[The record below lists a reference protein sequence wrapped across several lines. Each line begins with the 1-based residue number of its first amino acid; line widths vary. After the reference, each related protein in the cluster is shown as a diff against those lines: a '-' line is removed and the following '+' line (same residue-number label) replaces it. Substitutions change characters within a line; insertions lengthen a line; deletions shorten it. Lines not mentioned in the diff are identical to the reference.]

1 MNAEIILCVDDD
13 RTVLNAL
20 RDLLSRAMGKS
31 VLIEVVCCGTEALEF
46 QQEVQSDGQEI
57 ALVISDYIMPRMNGD
72 ELLVQL
78 HKLSPRTVKVML
90 TGQSDMAGVKRAI
103 NEAALYRF
111 LEKPFNNA
119 DLVLTARSAL
129 DAYAQ
134 TLAMQAQRQELQ
146 QIKAR
151 LQSVLTEYGERLAEP
166 PIDAQ

>member
-1 MNAEIILCVDDD
+1 MKTDIILCVDDD

-20 RDLLSRAMGKS
+20 RDLLGRALGKS
-31 VLIEVVCCGTEALEF
+31 VMVEVVCSGIEALEF
-46 QQEVQSDGQEI
+46 QQEVQNNGEEI

-78 HKLSPRTVKVML
+78 HKVTPRTVKVML

-129 DAYAQ
+129 NAYAQ
-134 TLAMQAQRQELQ
+134 TLAMQAQSMELQ
-146 QIKAR
+146 QLKAR
-151 LQSVLTEYGERLAEP
+151 LQNVMAEFGGHTARP
-166 PIDAQ
+166 PMDVQ

>member
-20 RDLLSRAMGKS
+20 RDLLSRALGKS
-31 VLIEVVCCGTEALEF
+31 VLIEVVCSGIEALEF
-46 QQEVQSDGQEI
+46 QEEVRSNGEEI

-78 HKLSPRTVKVML
+78 HKLTPRTVKVML

-103 NEAALYRF
+103 NDAALYRF

-146 QIKAR
+146 QVKAR
-151 LQSVLTEYGERLAEP
+151 LQSVLTEFEERLAEP

>member
-1 MNAEIILCVDDD
+1 MKAEIILCVDDD
-13 RTVLNAL
+13 RTVLTAL
-20 RDLLSRAMGKS
+20 RDLLSRALGKS
-31 VLIEVVCCGTEALEF
+31 VLIEIVCSGIEALEF
-46 QQEVQSDGQEI
+46 QQEVRSNGEEI

-78 HKLSPRTVKVML
+78 HKLTPRTIKVML

-134 TLAMQAQRQELQ
+134 TLAMQAQKLELQ
-146 QIKAR
+146 QVKAH
-151 LQSVLTEYGERLAEP
+151 LQSLLAEFGGHL
-166 PIDAQ
+166 AQPSRDTQ